1 MTSPGAAFGVVI
13 VALSVAPAREAFAQM
28 VTGVPGSAGPS
39 TGGALGQGVVSGGSA
54 AWTPAPSDQ
63 DKAPFEQRALGR
75 GSVKLFDMRRST
87 TSLVVDGGPLWVDVL
102 GDPGGPE
109 LGLFEVGV
117 GSATTTP
124 WEPFYLTGHH
134 RLVYRALGDD
144 RHSVSLQG
152 NLVTGIRYGVLAIES
167 RIGLSVFNVS
177 AFEGDWSVDSLSP
190 RCGVGAAIHLG
201 SVRLDFQ
208 ANTEYLWRWF
218 GRDALTQGLMLGLRL
233 DLPPANPITP

>member
-1 MTSPGAAFGVVI
+1 MTSRIATSILVVLAGL
-13 VALSVAPAREAFAQM
+13 VSLAREGFAQM
-28 VTGVPGSAGPS
+28 LPGVSGSSGPS

-63 DKAPFEQRALGR
+63 DKAPFEQRALGK

-87 TSLVVDGGPLWVDVL
+87 ASLVVDGGPLWVDVF
-102 GDPGGPE
+102 GERGGPE

-117 GSATTTP
+117 GTATTTT
-124 WEPFYLTGHH
+124 WKPFYLTGHH
-134 RLVYRALGDD
+134 RIVYRALGDD
-144 RHSVSLQG
+144 RHAMSLQG
-152 NLVTGIRYGVLAIES
+152 NLVTGIRYGVVALES

-218 GRDALTQGLMLGLRL
+218 GRDALSQGLMLGLRL
-233 DLPPANPITP
+233 DLPPANPIAL